1 MDLETRFILLFVVA
15 TAVAIAV
22 RRLYVP
28 YTVALVV
35 AGLLL
40 GALHLFPTPH
50 LTRELLYSVF
60 LPGLLFEA
68 AFHLQF
74 DEFWRNRLTIGALA
88 VPGVIASTALVAVL
102 LVPVAHAST
111 RLPGFS
117 WQQALV
123 FGALISATDPIA
135 VVSLFRTMGAP
146 HRLTTLLD
154 SESLLNDGTSI
165 VFFTL
170 ALSLVS
176 GTVVRPDAIAA
187 EFIAIVGIGGLI
199 GAVFGVLASVVMRRM
214 DDPMLEIALTTVAA
228 YGSFV
233 CANTLG
239 YSGVIATVTAGM
251 LCGNMGCKGA
261 VSATTRITAKTF
273 WEYIAFALNSIVF
286 LLIGFSIRLPVLLRY
301 WLPILLAFLVVT
313 ASRALVVSAGC
324 ALLRHTR
331 ERFPWR
337 WTVVLTWGGLR
348 GALPMVLALSLP
360 ETFPY
365 RELIVSMT
373 FGVAVLS
380 ILIQGTTTSA
390 VLRHLGLGGFPRG
403 QISYEVRRG
412 QLQAA
417 ESALEDLQRVSRD
430 GLASAEIVEYLR
442 AEYSHRLTGADIQ
455 TRRLRVDTERLRSRE
470 LARLRRRLLLVERD
484 RIMEG
489 YYQGL
494 FSPEGR
500 DELLGDIDARL
511 LDVERVSGAFRARSE
526 SSADAAA
533 SEVKKPL

>member
-1 MDLETRFILLFVVA
+1 MDLETRFILLFLVA

-35 AGLLL
+35 AGLLV
-40 GALHLFPTPH
+40 GAWHLFPAPH
-50 LTRELLYSVF
+50 LTRELLYSAF

-88 VPGVIASTALVAVL
+88 VPGVVASTALIAVL
-102 LVPVAHAST
+102 LAPAVHSAGALT
-111 RLPGFS
+111 GFS
-117 WQQALV
+117 WHQALV

-176 GTVVRPDAIAA
+176 GAAGRPGAIAA
-187 EFIAIVGIGGLI
+187 EFLSIVGIGGLI
-199 GAVFGVLASVVMRRM
+199 GAVFGALASVVMRRIN
-214 DDPMLEIALTTVAA
+214 DPMLEITLTTVAA

-233 CANTLG
+233 CADTLG

-251 LCGNMGCKGA
+251 LCGNIGCKGA
-261 VSATTRITAKTF
+261 VSAATRITANTF
-273 WEYIAFALNSIVF
+273 WEYVAFALNSVVF

-313 ASRALVVSAGC
+313 ASRALVVSTSC
-324 ALLRHTR
+324 ALLRRTR
-331 ERFPWR
+331 ERFPWS

-380 ILIQGTTTSA
+380 ILIQGATTSA
-390 VLRHLGLGGFPRG
+390 VLRHLGLGGFPHG
-403 QISYEVRRG
+403 EISYEVRRG
-412 QLQAA
+412 QRQAA
-417 ESALEDLQRVSRD
+417 ESALAELERVSRD
-430 GLASAEIVEYLR
+430 AVASPNIVQHLR
-442 AEYSHRLTGADIQ
+442 ADYRQRLKGADAQ
-455 TRRLRVDTERLRSRE
+455 VRRLRVDKERLRSHE
-470 LARLRRRLLLVERD
+470 LDRLRRRLLLVERD
-484 RIMEG
+484 RIMQD

-500 DELLGDIDARL
+500 DELLEDIDVRL
-511 LDVERVSGAFRARSE
+511 SDIENTSGERRRAF
-526 SSADAAA
+526 
-533 SEVKKPL
+533 P